1 MPNSK
6 LPSFTD
12 ISFLERLTKQ
22 NIFQLLFNLAL
33 YLSFVLPLIKQAQLP
48 IIQSPWKNLSNEIAL
63 IFLLSGFGFTYWIS
77 GSYIRSFLISVRIQ
91 LEFWV
96 KILLLKLELSSSNEN
111 SPMAIYVRN
120 RAFLTKS
127 DIVSYLSKTENKFL
141 EKLYTERLEM
151 DARFNLNKEN
161 TVVTLTLFSL
171 HWYFKSNI
179 YLSLA
184 QYLPRTLPIVF
195 LLFLLY
201 SSAEPF
207 PEGNDYFCVPDN
219 PIRNPQDDKLS

>member
-1 MPNSK
+1 MSNSK

-22 NIFQLLFNLAL
+22 NVFQLLFNLAL
-33 YLSFVLPLIKQAQLP
+33 YLSFVMPLTKQAQLP
-48 IIQSPWKNLSNEIAL
+48 IIQSPWKDLSNEIAL
-63 IFLLSGFGFTYWIS
+63 IFLVSGFGFTYWIS
-77 GSYIRSFLISVRIQ
+77 GSYIRFFLIQVRIQ

-96 KILLLKLELSSSNEN
+96 KILFLKLGLSSDDKN
-111 SPMAIYVRN
+111 SPMAIYVRD
-120 RAFLTKS
+120 RDFLTKS

-141 EKLYTERLEM
+141 EKLYTERLEL
-151 DARFNLNKEN
+151 DTKFNLNKEN

-184 QYLPRTLPIVF
+184 QYLPRTLPIIF
-195 LLFLLY
+195 LLLLLY

-219 PIRNPQDDKLS
+219 PIRNPQNNKSS